1 MGYGFSGEDAM
12 NALLTRVKGLI
23 LTPQKEWDQIEAE
36 NTSALDLYRSYI
48 VILAAIPPFASFLG
62 SWLFG
67 AHGLHPTFA
76 AGLFRAVVQYALSL
90 PALFATAFVISMAA
104 PHFDGKSD
112 DRRALQL
119 AAYSYTPAWLAA
131 IFGLVPGLR
140 FLDVL
145 GFYGI
150 YVFSLGLTRM
160 MRVPKDNLD
169 VFTLVALFVTV
180 AMGAAHAWL
189 VSLIAPAQL
198 I

>member
-1 MGYGFSGEDAM
+1 MKGLIS
-12 NALLTRVKGLI
+12 RVKGLI
-23 LTPQKEWDQIEAE
+23 LTPQKEWALIESE
-36 NTSALDLYRSYI
+36 DTSAIELYRDYI

-62 SWLFG
+62 AWLFG
-67 AHGLHPTFA
+67 AHGLHPTFL
-76 AGLFRAVVQYALSL
+76 AGLFRASVQYALSL
-90 PALFATAFVISMAA
+90 PALFAIAFIISMAA

-112 DRRALQL
+112 DRRALML

-131 IFGLVPGLR
+131 LFGLAPGLR

-145 GFYGI
+145 GFYGV

-169 VFTLVALFVTV
+169 VFTLVTLFVTV
-180 AMGAAHAWL
+180 AMGAAHAWV